1 MTRRSGWFTKA
12 LLLILFAG
20 VAALVLSLIPLSP
33 LKQPVQV
40 KLSETLGRN
49 VTVDSVR
56 LSLIGSPHLVL
67 TGVTAHEDPT
77 FGDGVFLRADEVRA
91 GIDVIQYLKSRL
103 IVIDSIAFKT
113 VQVNL
118 VRNRDGVWSW
128 STLGNRSSEG
138 STASSLTFQ
147 PISYSAILTPQTKI
161 PAGASTLREINFENA
176 SVKLRDN
183 SGSQPSELF
192 YRNLVLN
199 ASLTPQGGSDS
210 GHSTQARGSLVMRSE
225 EDGEA
230 DRFKGTLPFDIKIDN
245 RGPSM
250 LSVSGSIGPG
260 PIETGALTVGEFAI
274 NGELNSN
281 KDAPLTGK
289 GQLTLTD
296 LNIQTANLSER
307 VARALKVDQ
316 IGDMSPGTAVSD
328 LVTDFQI
335 SEGTV
340 HTTGLRIQQLDG
352 LGDAT
357 AQNGDFKIDA
367 ALIVNYAATVLLSP
381 EATSR
386 VKSMSTALGLVVTIL
401 ETNNR
406 LSVPINVSG
415 DVRNPEVEVDVSRI
429 F

>member
-1 MTRRSGWFTKA
+1 MIRRNGWFTKT
-12 LLLILFAG
+12 LMVILFAG
-20 VAALVLSLIPLSP
+20 VAVVVLSLIPLSP
-33 LKQPVQV
+33 LKQSVQV

-56 LSLIGSPHLVL
+56 LNLIGSPHLVL
-67 TGVTAHEDPT
+67 TGVTAHEDPA
-77 FGDGVFLRADEVRA
+77 FGDGVFLKANEVRA
-91 GIDVIQYLKSRL
+91 GVDVIQYLRSRL
-103 IVIDSIAFKT
+103 IVIDSIVFKSA
-113 VQVNL
+113 QVNL
-118 VRNRDGVWSW
+118 VKNRDGVWSW
-128 STLGNRSSEG
+128 STLGKPSSEA
-138 STASSLTFQ
+138 STASSLMFQ
-147 PISYSAILTPQTKI
+147 PVSYSTILTPQTRF
-161 PAGASTLREINFENA
+161 PAGASTLREVKFENA

-183 SGSQPSELF
+183 GGSEPSELF

-199 ASLTPQGGSDS
+199 AWLTPQKGADS
-210 GHSTQARGSLVMRSE
+210 GHSTQARGNLVMRSE

-230 DRFKGTLPFDIKIDN
+230 DRFKATLPFDIKIDD

-260 PIETGALTVGEFAI
+260 PIETGNLTIGEFSI
-274 NGELNSN
+274 SGELNSN

-289 GQLTLTD
+289 GQLSLTD

-316 IGDMSPGTAVSD
+316 IGDMSPGTAVTD

-357 AQNGDFKIDA
+357 AQNGEFKIDA
-367 ALIVNYAATVLLSP
+367 ALIVNYAATVVLSP

-415 DVRNPEVEVDVSRI
+415 DVRNPEVQVDVSRI